1 MAVAAR
7 EPLGARAAP
16 STHFGKRIL
25 IFGDITMPTTVEK
38 PISHVTAAEVRVA
51 LAIERSTVRKERC
64 YGYRHRETGR
74 QFSVRRSEYGRGK
87 FRFFLC
93 EMHPNGR
100 MMELNDQGEVV
111 RAWDEPC
118 IKKAD
123 SRVGPN
129 GLLAT
134 LLAMGIDVEALVFW
148 GAGYSVDSIYHES
161 LETCA
166 ESIAQ
171 ALNENVRYIS
181 YNVDLEN

>member
-1 MAVAAR
+1 M
-7 EPLGARAAP
+7 
-16 STHFGKRIL
+16 S
-25 IFGDITMPTTVEK
+25 TTVEK
-38 PISHVTAAEVRVA
+38 PISRVTAAEIRAA
-51 LAIERSTVRKERC
+51 LAIERSVASQERS
-64 YGYRHRETGR
+64 YAYRHCETGR
-74 QFSVRRSEYGRGK
+74 QFFGRHCEYGRRK

-93 EMHPNGR
+93 EMRPNGR
-100 MMELNDQGEVV
+100 MMEVNDLGKVV
-111 RAWDEPC
+111 RAWDEPF
-118 IKKAD
+118 ITNTE

-129 GLLAT
+129 ELFAT

-181 YNVDLEN
+181 YKLDPDN